1 MIIKQSLVE
10 DVVAKLNSYYGID
23 VEFAHTLFTVTCDSS
38 KGISEFEARL
48 VAAVAL
54 EDGLEDVAAESLPV
68 YLDLFTNIVDT
79 RTDLRPLV
87 GANYGGTWLAR
98 YGITV
103 GDETRLYG

>member
-10 DVVAKLNSYYGID
+10 GVVEKLGSYYSID
-23 VEFAHTLFTVTCDSS
+23 VEFANTLFTVYSDSS

-54 EDGLEDVAAESLPV
+54 EDGLEDVASESLPV

-79 RTDLRPLV
+79 RTDLRPLI
-87 GANYGGTWLAR
+87 GGNYGGTWLAR
-98 YGITV
+98 YSITA